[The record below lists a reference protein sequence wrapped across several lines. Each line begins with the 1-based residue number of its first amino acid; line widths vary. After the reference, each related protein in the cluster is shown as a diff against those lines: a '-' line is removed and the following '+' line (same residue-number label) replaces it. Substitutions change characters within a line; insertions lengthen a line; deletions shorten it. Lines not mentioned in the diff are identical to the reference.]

1 MLKKNCLV
9 KISGDMISEKVL
21 LWIKKLSKN
30 YPVVICV
37 GGSSQINEAFKKIGL
52 PVSKFGPLG
61 RELKNLKEK
70 QLAKDVLEKN
80 KTKIQ
85 SLLKKVRIKAKVV
98 IPVLDVSGVL
108 CHLNGDQFVLSA
120 YLGFDDLYV
129 ITTKERFTK
138 KKELFASFPK
148 VKVVGLET

>member
-1 MLKKNCLV
+1 
-9 KISGDMISEKVL
+9 MISEKVL
-21 LWIKKLSKN
+21 LWFKKLTKDYS
-30 YPVVICV
+30 VVICV

-61 RELKNLKEK
+61 RELENLKEK

-85 SLLKKVRIKAKVV
+85 SLLKRVRIKAKVV

-120 YLGFDDLYV
+120 YLGFDDLYIITAKKRV
-129 ITTKERFTK
+129 IEK
-138 KKELFASFPK
+138 KKKFTQYPK
-148 VKVVGLET
+148 VQVVGF

>member
-1 MLKKNCLV
+1 
-9 KISGDMISEKVL
+9 MINEKVL
-21 LWIKKLSKN
+21 LWLKKLTKN
-30 YPVVICV
+30 YSVVICV

-61 RELKNLKEK
+61 RELENLKEK

-85 SLLKKVRIKAKVV
+85 NLLKKVEIKAKVV
-98 IPVLDVSGVL
+98 IPVLDVSSVL

-129 ITTKERFTK
+129 ITTKGRFAEK
-138 KKELFASFPK
+138 KKKFASYPK
-148 VKVVGLET
+148 IQVVGF

>member
-1 MLKKNCLV
+1 
-9 KISGDMISEKVL
+9 MISEKVL

-30 YPVVICV
+30 YSVVICV

-61 RELKNLKEK
+61 RELENLKEK
-70 QLAKDVLEKN
+70 QLAKDVLGKN
-80 KTKIQ
+80 KIKIQ
-85 SLLKKVRIKAKVV
+85 SLLKRFGIKAKVV

-129 ITTKERFTK
+129 ITAKKRIAEK
-138 KKELFASFPK
+138 KKKFANYPK
-148 VKVVGLET
+148 IQVVGFEV

>member
-1 MLKKNCLV
+1 MSKKNCLV
-9 KISGDMISEKVL
+9 KISGDMINEKVL
-21 LWIKKLSKN
+21 LWLKKLTKN
-30 YPVVICV
+30 YSVVICV

-61 RELKNLKEK
+61 RELENLKEK

-85 SLLKKVRIKAKVV
+85 NLLKKVEIKAKVV
-98 IPVLDVSGVL
+98 IPVLDVSSVL

-129 ITTKERFTK
+129 ITTKGRFAEK
-138 KKELFASFPK
+138 KKKFASYPK
-148 VKVVGLET
+148 IQVVGF